1 VCDDLWA
8 ECLRGIRKKGK
19 GCVKTKKAVIW
30 VRIALAA
37 IALGLGLVGVLA
49 SDSFL

>member
-1 VCDDLWA
+1 MP
-8 ECLRGIRKKGK
+8 ERHPKKGK
-19 GCVKTKKAVIW
+19 DCVKTKKAVIW